1 MFYALAGSWEAV
13 WEGASYP
20 VTLPGTLDEN
30 NIGYADSGEDQRLPP
45 GERKGGG
52 APIAGR
58 VVDWQPPQGR
68 RVFFQVGRARHLRL
82 LVDGQEVAPFEEP
95 TISTPYVFEVTGLVK
110 PGSQVELIS
119 DNSYPGWPHDAIV
132 YSSAATDETQT
143 NWNGVLGDLG
153 LRDEAPVF
161 LRSVRVYPGEET
173 LSVQVEVSAA
183 HLHGPLRS
191 WDADE
196 LLPGRG
202 VPAGVPG
209 PGRRRPALG
218 RVRGQS
224 VPAHRRPQWQR

>member
-58 VVDWQPPQGR
+58 FTRKHTYEGPVTFRRVVDWQPPQGR

-95 TISTPYVFEVTGLVK
+95 TISTP
-110 PGSQVELIS
+110 S
-119 DNSYPGWPHDAIV
+119 N
-132 YSSAATDETQT
+132 
-143 NWNGVLGDLG
+143 
-153 LRDEAPVF
+153 
-161 LRSVRVYPGEET
+161 RVHP
-173 LSVQVEVSAA
+173 
-183 HLHGPLRS
+183 R
-191 WDADE
+191 
-196 LLPGRG
+196 
-202 VPAGVPG
+202 
-209 PGRRRPALG
+209 
-218 RVRGQS
+218 
-224 VPAHRRPQWQR
+224 